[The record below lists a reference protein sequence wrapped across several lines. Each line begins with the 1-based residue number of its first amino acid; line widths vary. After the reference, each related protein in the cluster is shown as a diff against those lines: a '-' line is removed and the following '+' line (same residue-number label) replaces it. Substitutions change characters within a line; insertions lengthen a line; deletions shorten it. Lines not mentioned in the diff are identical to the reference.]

1 MSLWPVSVQAYD
13 WARRAPPGSRSIAA
27 RCSGTT
33 ESDVEEEQCN
43 QLGHRV
49 PKRSEL
55 SALPERQGKLRWARF
70 FLGSSLDEARSARRA
85 TLVAGR
91 GRAAGGLRVKRMW
104 RLRKHPHLNAFDIDE
119 HNLYLMAAY
128 LPLLVGSVANN
139 NAISD
144 DSSVTTQPR
153 GQVDYLSH
161 QWLEEDVWKSWRNMT
176 KQKNEIAN
184 GARLENAS
192 WRTWWK
198 QRNGLKTISPETLN
212 WLKDSDVTWL
222 YGPLHTAVE
231 WTPPPKPKPDPT
243 SVDDRAAASAHDRLN
258 LSSPYIR
265 HKPILKHRSIS
276 ELLTS
281 ELPASPLFSPAESED
296 EGEGKLG
303 AGHNGHLDT
312 VPEAEEEDDSSKRPS
327 LMYTKSDSHI
337 AKWPDRTFRKD
348 SPPRVPPPNHPP
360 EHEPRPTHHLY
371 SHNSDPSKQKKHISF
386 NTFVEQCIAIDKPS
400 EPGTTPIDSAAPTEV
415 VLGSDAWR
423 HKAGL
428 NKAHWVGYDEYD
440 DEDDEDDDGEGSPW
454 DNTNESAI
462 GSDESDED
470 DEGFIQMRGSSY
482 HQAPNKPRSKSK
494 TSDSSAS
501 TSSSSSTGSRP
512 RRKSSSGNRLA
523 PSFHRANGRK
533 PTLEE
538 PKPPVH
544 VTIAPI
550 APTMLKVGKEPED
563 SVNGWTEGLGD
574 DGDDDS
580 GYKYYGKWSPNNHSD
595 VNAPVELVYAPPNG
609 RQADQFDAV
618 ESPTP
623 RVGFGPHSA
632 VAQDEGAEEERVDD
646 VDVREDNGPEDAGAH
661 NVGVRQVVPVVTR
674 TSPTTVSRDLEDE
687 DLREEDAYEY
697 FSSPDMGSSEDFAS
711 LAIVEGRCLN
721 TTIIIRIVSTSANCI
736 TSPGSAYANGR
747 SNGRE
752 RERGR
757 DRSGKRLN
765 SSLSPGSPDPV
776 DGTRVSLD
784 AVAASAVAEKNSSNS
799 TINGNASDTT
809 INTPVAQ
816 TGHNEVQA
824 KTNGV
829 PSGITKSRPVV
840 APSTPAPT
848 SPTRTHAKSFSVS
861 LPVVSTSTTP
871 PSKSPEDSPIRRSPS
886 SPSSP
891 GHVKSSSMNALQ
903 HNLDHEGGIV
913 GRAIDAVSHAGALL
927 GLWHNHHHNHHA
939 TQGSQA
945 H

>member
-1 MSLWPVSVQAYD
+1 
-13 WARRAPPGSRSIAA
+13 
-27 RCSGTT
+27 
-33 ESDVEEEQCN
+33 
-43 QLGHRV
+43 
-49 PKRSEL
+49 
-55 SALPERQGKLRWARF
+55 
-70 FLGSSLDEARSARRA
+70 
-85 TLVAGR
+85 
-91 GRAAGGLRVKRMW
+91 
-104 RLRKHPHLNAFDIDE
+104 
-119 HNLYLMAAY
+119 MAAY

-281 ELPASPLFSPAESED
+281 DLPASPLFSPAESED
-296 EGEGKLG
+296 EGEGKQG

-312 VPEAEEEDDSSKRPS
+312 VPEAEEDDDNVQRPS

-360 EHEPRPTHHLY
+360 EHEQRPTHHLY

-400 EPGTTPIDSAAPTEV
+400 EPGSTPIDSAAPTEV

-440 DEDDEDDDGEGSPW
+440 DEDDEDDGEGSPW

-470 DEGFIQMRGSSY
+470 DEGYIQMRGSSY
-482 HQAPNKPRSKSK
+482 HPPPSKPRSKSK
-494 TSDSSAS
+494 ASDSSAS
-501 TSSSSSTGSRP
+501 TSSSSSTSSRP

-533 PTLEE
+533 PSLDE

-550 APTMLKVGKEPED
+550 APTMLKVGKESEEGT
-563 SVNGWTEGLGD
+563 NGWAEGLGD

-580 GYKYYGKWSPNNHSD
+580 GYKYYGKWTASNRDD

-609 RQADQFDAV
+609 RQSDQFDAV

-646 VDVREDNGPEDAGAH
+646 VDVREDSGPDDAVAH
-661 NVGVRQVVPVVTR
+661 DVSARQAVPVVTR
-674 TSPTTVSRDLEDE
+674 TSPTTVSRVLEED

-697 FSSPDMGSSEDFAS
+697 FSSPDMGSSDDFGAKRSSRGGRGERREKKQEIEEVKDTVAAAS

-721 TTIIIRIVSTSANCI
+721 STIIIRIVSSPANCARPADI
-736 TSPGSAYANGR
+736 TT
-747 SNGRE
+747 
-752 RERGR
+752 
-757 DRSGKRLN
+757 
-765 SSLSPGSPDPV
+765 DPICTQPRTV
-776 DGTRVSLD
+776 IHTDILVTIGPCLD
-784 AVAASAVAEKNSSNS
+784 AVAASAVADKNASNT

-816 TGHNEVQA
+816 AGPNEAQA

-840 APSTPAPT
+840 APSPPVPT

-871 PSKSPEDSPIRRSPS
+871 PSKSPEDSPIRCSPS
-886 SPSSP
+886 SPS
-891 GHVKSSSMNALQ
+891 HTRSSSANALQ
-903 HNLDHEGGIV
+903 QNLEHEGGIV

-939 TQGSQA
+939 AQSSQA
-945 H
+945 L